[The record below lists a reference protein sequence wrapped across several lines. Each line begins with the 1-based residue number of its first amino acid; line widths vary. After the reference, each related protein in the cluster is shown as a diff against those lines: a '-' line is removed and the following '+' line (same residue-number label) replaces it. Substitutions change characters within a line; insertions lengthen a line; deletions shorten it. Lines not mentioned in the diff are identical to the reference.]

1 MSDRR
6 CRGPNLSERRRVCTH
21 PRPPVAPLATPPA
34 PLQALGWLSL
44 LLPTH
49 EALRGRGAWGSWAP
63 RWLALWQQLDHCRY
77 WDTLWLGLF
86 ARLAKHDLHG
96 LVDWPALLPTLFT
109 RFMWAFEVPVGGA
122 TGSPPFCEEPWG
134 TGGGAGG
141 ARGGEELVLARWM
154 RVAGSEVQTCGLS

>member
-96 LVDWPALLPTLFT
+96 APAAPAALRCAVSDPASPVPRCAPTRGMCGCGGVPRSSGSQRGCPGLWRSRPVLF
-109 RFMWAFEVPVGGA
+109 F
-122 TGSPPFCEEPWG
+122 
-134 TGGGAGG
+134 
-141 ARGGEELVLARWM
+141 
-154 RVAGSEVQTCGLS
+154 